1 MPCYYLD
8 IETTGLNPLTD
19 SIITIQFTQ
28 LERNTGKQ
36 LTPITILK
44 AWESSEKNI
53 LEQFINQTTIHDPYP
68 FAFIPV
74 GFNLFFE
81 RNFLLTRTQK
91 HNLIPIDIFVRP
103 TIDLRTIGIL
113 MNRGE
118 FKGSG
123 LDKITNKPHSGNI
136 IPTWIENKNYSAIE
150 HYITTETIEFI
161 KLHEW
166 LLKTMPE
173 LLERFK
179 NDY

>member
-1 MPCYYLD
+1 MTQYYLD
-8 IETTGLNPLTD
+8 IETTGLNPAID

-53 LEQFINQTTIHDPYP
+53 LEQFIKLTTVTDPYP

-74 GFNLFFE
+74 GFNLHFE
-81 RNFLLTRTQK
+81 RNFILTRTTQ
-91 HNLIPIDIFVRP
+91 HNILPIDIFAHP
-103 TIDLRTIGIL
+103 TIDLRSIGIL

-136 IPTWIENKNYSAIE
+136 IPQWIVENNYSAIE
-150 HYITTETIEFI
+150 NYITTETIEFI
-161 KLHEW
+161 KLHSW

-179 NDY
+179 NDN